1 MAKRYRILYLVI
13 ALSMIFSSTSVS
25 LAMASDIKGNWAED
39 YILHLI
45 ERGAMPL
52 YSDGTFKP
60 QKAITRAEFIKA
72 VNNIYEFT
80 DTVEIYFK
88 DVQEEDPFYEDI
100 KVAAASG
107 YIDGYNDG
115 TMKPNGFIT
124 REEASK
130 ILSIASELDREIY
143 EDVLNFKDKDKIGNW
158 AIDYVN
164 MMVFK
169 GYLTGYPDGTFGPK
183 KNITR
188 AETAKILNFIEED
201 LAKREEEPEEPEI
214 PVEPERPIE
223 KPEEPEI
230 PVETSEKP
238 EEPEPPTK
246 EEQFVQLVDELPE
259 DREITKIIAEDKVNV
274 EKARKI
280 YDSLN
285 EDEKRNISREKVEKL
300 IRVEEKIESLKTP
313 IISRTKA
320 DILQAQAWAI
330 KKGAHKRFI
339 DVAEYYWKY
348 GELTGINPEILY
360 VQAAKETSF
369 GRYTGQ
375 VKPEMNNWA
384 GIKAANATG
393 DTTYDHE
400 IFPTPEDGVRGHFNH
415 MGIYCGVDPIGEPH
429 PRWYSTRTAAWA
441 GTVKYIEDASGKW
454 APNPDYGISIVR
466 DYLNPL
472 YKTPIPREEDMR
484 IALEFSNFVEGL
496 EEDDIDEVLIAI
508 SMYDNLSES
517 QKVLIPN
524 NIKALLS
531 GIGIY

>member
-13 ALSMIFSSTSVS
+13 ALSMIFSSATTS
-25 LAMASDIKGNWAED
+25 LAMSLDIEGHWAETE
-39 YILHLI
+39 IIHLI
-45 ERGAMPL
+45 QRDAMSFYP
-52 YSDGTFKP
+52 DGKFKP
-60 QKAITRAEFIKA
+60 DNKITRAEFIKA

-80 DTVEIYFK
+80 DAVDIYFK
-88 DVQEEDPFYEDI
+88 DVKEGDPFYEEI
-100 KVAAASG
+100 KIAAAAG
-107 YIDGYNDG
+107 YINGYNDG

-130 ILSIASELDREIY
+130 ILAIASKLDKEIY

-158 AIDYVN
+158 AINYVN
-164 MMVFK
+164 MMVYHK
-169 GYLTGYPDGTFGPK
+169 YLNGYPDGSFKPQNK
-183 KNITR
+183 ISR
-188 AETAKILNFIEED
+188 AETAIILSLIYED
-201 LAKREEEPEEPEI
+201 LIKREEETI
-214 PVEPERPIE
+214 EPERPI
-223 KPEEPEI
+223 
-230 PVETSEKP
+230 EKP

-259 DREITKIIAEDKVNV
+259 DWEIAKIIAE
-274 EKARKI
+274 EKLKSENARKI

-300 IRVEEKIESLKTP
+300 IRVENKIESLKTP
-313 IISRTKA
+313 IMSRTKA
-320 DILQAQAWAI
+320 NILQAQAWAI
-330 KKGAHKRFI
+330 KKGAHKRFV

-360 VQAAKETSF
+360 VQAAKETNY
-369 GRYTGQ
+369 GRYTGK

-400 IFPTPEDGVRGHFNH
+400 IFPTPEDGVRAHFNH

-441 GTVKYIEDASGKW
+441 GTVKYIEDVSGKW

-466 DYLNPL
+466 DYLNGL
-472 YKTPIPREEDMR
+472 YETSIPREEDMR
-484 IALEFSNFVEGL
+484 VALEFSNFVEEL
-496 EEDDIDEVLIAI
+496 EELEEYDIDRRIFFAQRE
-508 SMYDNLSES
+508 YENLSSE
-517 QKVLIPN
+517 QKALIPN
-524 NIKALLS
+524 NIKAILNE
-531 GIGIY
+531 IGIY